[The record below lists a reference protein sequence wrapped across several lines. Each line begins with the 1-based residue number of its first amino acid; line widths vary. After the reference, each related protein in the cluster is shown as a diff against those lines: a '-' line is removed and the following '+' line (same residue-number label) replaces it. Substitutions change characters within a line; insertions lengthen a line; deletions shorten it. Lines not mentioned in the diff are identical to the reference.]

1 MSPPHHS
8 EPMVIPSRNN
18 LITSSSAM
26 PTRPRGP
33 PARASST
40 TRRRKPTPHNPE
52 AMPPAV
58 AAILAVTSIPPP
70 RRHGSSRRRR
80 NDRPISID
88 ELFEGWRAEDKELS
102 PGSFGSPLDILLERP
117 DDCDTD
123 DSFSLG
129 ESISKG
135 QESTSPRS
143 VSSGS
148 FASVPDLDEDRSVL
162 SWSSPSTPRSSSLS
176 RRERRKERP
185 FSSPPKEECPHH
197 PLMHYGFAEEE
208 LPPLPVI
215 EDKVERKKSSSSLRS
230 TFTSNL
236 TASFQVLK
244 SAAKSFSNF
253 TAPSV
258 PPDDLLTRSILSPRF
273 TSEMRP
279 KDFEGTPDPAL
290 RRYLNPSTST
300 MPTSPTELT
309 QQLHEALI
317 HGLPVD
323 EPSDAP
329 MIQMQTY
336 ERRSRSQSRGRRG
349 QSSADA
355 TEAGRALSPPGV
367 RQREPR
373 ENSDFLRVIVL
384 EMNMRRGG
392 KLDSRAVGRAR
403 IWLPPRKT
411 GARGTDVDDDD
422 ADAGR
427 VPLRWVGVLA
437 DAS

>member
-1 MSPPHHS
+1 MPP
-8 EPMVIPSRNN
+8 
-18 LITSSSAM
+18 
-26 PTRPRGP
+26 RPRA
-33 PARASST
+33 PARALPS
-40 TRRRKPTPHNPE
+40 RRRKPNPLNSE
-52 AMPPAV
+52 AIPPAV

-70 RRHGSSRRRR
+70 RRSASSSRRR
-80 NDRPISID
+80 NDRPVSID

-117 DDCDTD
+117 DDCDID

-148 FASVPDLDEDRSVL
+148 FASVPDLDEERSVL

-176 RRERRKERP
+176 RRERRRERP
-185 FSSPPKEECPHH
+185 FASPPPKEECPDH
-197 PLMHYGFAEEE
+197 PLMHFGFAEEDV
-208 LPPLPVI
+208 PPLPVI
-215 EDKVERKKSSSSLRS
+215 GTKVERKTSSSSSSSSSSLRS

-253 TAPSV
+253 SAPSV

-300 MPTSPTELT
+300 MPTSPTELS

-317 HGLPVD
+317 HGQPGD

-336 ERRSRSQSRGRRG
+336 DRRSRSQSRGRRG
-349 QSSADA
+349 QSTAGATDA
-355 TEAGRALSPPGV
+355 ARALSPPGV

-411 GARGTDVDDDD
+411 VARGPDVDDDD
-422 ADAGR
+422 DDDDDDAAAAAADR
-427 VPLRWVGVLA
+427 VPPRWVGELA